1 MRVVLE
7 IQPGS
12 VAARSVT
19 IAAGSEV
26 RVGRMA
32 PAQVMVSD
40 QTVSRQHFAV
50 AFNGR
55 SCWIRDLGSTHG
67 TLVNGQAATHAVLHD
82 GDLIQAG
89 MTMFRVRFAEEG
101 IEESAIPVV
110 AGPPERT
117 DPDPAGAGT
126 LKLPV
131 LDLTLHD
138 SVIREL
144 RSQKEPLYAI
154 LDAARDPVILARLL
168 LDCKEEYQSLYE
180 GDEGVKLAAFAPYLV
195 ALPRG
200 STFLETIVR
209 DGWGKSWGVFLTSDR
224 PFREVRKHLRHFLS
238 VELEQVSRKMFF
250 RFYDPRVLRVFLPT
264 CTPNQVSEFFGPI
277 TRYVLEGVE
286 PAIIVEYQN
295 GRSGLGSAARS
306 LEGAVM

>member
-26 RVGRMA
+26 RVGRRA
-32 PAQVMVSD
+32 PAQVVVSD
-40 QTVSRQHFAV
+40 HTVSRQHFAV

-55 SCWIRDLGSTHG
+55 SCWVRDLGSEHG

-89 MTMFRVRFAEEG
+89 MTMFRVRFVGEEVEG
-101 IEESAIPVV
+101 GAIPVV

-117 DPDPAGAGT
+117 APDPAGAGT
-126 LKLPV
+126 LQLPV
-131 LDLTLHD
+131 LDLTFHD
-138 SVIREL
+138 GVIREL

-154 LDAARDPVILARLL
+154 LDAARDPVVLARLVL
-168 LDCKEEYQSLYE
+168 ECKEEYQSLYE

-195 ALPRG
+195 ALPRE

-209 DGWGKSWGVFLTSDR
+209 DGWGKSWGVYLTCDR
-224 PFREVRKHLRHFLS
+224 PFKEVRKHLRRLLMA
-238 VELEQVSRKMFF
+238 ELEGGKPVYF
-250 RFYDPRVLRVFLPT
+250 RFYDPRVLRVYLPT
-264 CTPNQVSEFFGPI
+264 CKPQERSEFFGPI
-277 TRYVLEGVE
+277 GGYILEGETEDLLLGFTPKGEV
-286 PAIIVEYQN
+286 
-295 GRSGLGSAARS
+295 RSATFAL
-306 LEGAVM
+306 AV